1 MAADAKRLVA
11 ETDGRDGAASE
22 QEESAID
29 ILIPA
34 AFPFPNL
41 GLLFSLIF
49 VLFGGWFVGSSLSPA
64 DYPTLVG
71 AGVAGLFGGT
81 VLTLPFLFD
90 LFRLPADLFQMF
102 ITVDVIA
109 SRFGTLLAG
118 MHILAIALIG
128 AYAMQGGLLF
138 RPWRVLRFGLV
149 SLVLLVAALI
159 GIRAFYTFVVV
170 VPFTKDQVL
179 TGLSL
184 LGQPQPHRVYRDIA
198 DVPPA
203 ADAPNGLERI
213 QQTGVLRVCYRR
225 SDYPSSFFN
234 SNGDL
239 VGFDVEMAHR
249 FAHRLDAEI
258 AFVPVDSIPDAEQRI
273 NSDYCD
279 VFMSLMPITP
289 EMTLRLGMT
298 SPVLESAIGLVVED
312 YRRREFQTWDAV
324 RDLGAIRIAAPD
336 NRTTGQFLRQR
347 LPKARP
353 ITFTDNADIDAL
365 LSTEPRP
372 FDALLMPAEEGAAW
386 TIRHPRLSL
395 VTPSPILLTPFAY
408 SVQLGDTELL
418 TFFNAWLLNAQ
429 GSGTVDSLYRYW
441 MLGEIRKT
449 QPPRWSIAHNLLG
462 WFGD

>member
-1 MAADAKRLVA
+1 M
-11 ETDGRDGAASE
+11 
-22 QEESAID
+22 ID

-41 GLLFSLIF
+41 GLLFSLMF

-64 DYPTLVG
+64 DYPTLAG
-71 AGVAGLFGGT
+71 AGLASLFGGT

-118 MHILAIALIG
+118 MHIIAIALIG
-128 AYAMQGGLLF
+128 AYAMQGGIQF
-138 RPWRVLRFGLV
+138 RPWHLLRFALV
-149 SLVLLVAALI
+149 SLLLLAAALI
-159 GIRAFYTFVVV
+159 GIRAFYTYVVV

-179 TGLSL
+179 SGLPL
-184 LGQPQPHRVYRDIA
+184 LGTPQPHTLYLNSA
-198 DVPPA
+198 DVPPP
-203 ADAPNGLERI
+203 ADAPNSLARVE
-213 QQTGVLRVCYRR
+213 QTGELRVCYRR
-225 SDYPSSFFN
+225 SNYPSSFLN
-234 SNGDL
+234 SQGEL

-249 FAHRLDAEI
+249 FANRLDARI
-258 AFVPVDSIPDAEQRI
+258 AFVPVESIPDAEQRI
-273 NSDYCD
+273 KTAYCD

-289 EMTLRLGMT
+289 EMTLSLGMT
-298 SPVLESAIGLVVED
+298 LPVLESAVGLVVDD
-312 YRRREFQTWDAV
+312 YRRRDFQTWDDV
-324 RDLGAIRIAAPD
+324 RDLGPIRIGAPD

-347 LPKARP
+347 LPEAEP
-353 ITFTDNADIDAL
+353 ITFSDNADIDAL
-365 LSTEPRP
+365 LAADSRP

-395 VTPSPILLTPFAY
+395 VTPSPILLTPFSY

-418 TFFNAWLLNAQ
+418 TFLNAWILNAQ
-429 GSGTVDSLYRYW
+429 GSGTVDTLYRYW
-441 MLGEIRKT
+441 MLGDIGKT

-462 WFGD
+462 WFDH